1 MERAMV
7 LVLVL
12 AVASVAGAGVQELD
26 VEAVVDPAAGTI
38 SSAATLTVVPAAGA
52 QSIEV
57 LLNRGLE
64 ITGLSAD
71 VGFAGFTHVKDGDGP
86 YRYAPQATALRVDLA
101 RPATG
106 EPVRVRLLTR
116 GVVEPDA
123 FGVIQVHDRWVELV
137 AAYSGWVPLDG
148 SGDPYDLRLRV
159 ELPDGW
165 TAVGTGGLRLVDGR
179 WRSEATAAPGAV
191 LIAAPE
197 LRRLDAGEDLSIRH
211 VDLPPETAER
221 IAEAA
226 RQVRRI
232 LAEWFGPAAGDRVEV
247 VFAPR
252 ESGGG
257 YARPGL
263 VVMLYDAGPDAD
275 PGRDAGFLRYLAH
288 EVSHLWWRGASTT
301 DWEDWLNESFAEMT
315 ALMVLREW
323 LGEEVFARWLERFRE
338 AAAGLPAVRGVD
350 RGDERAFEVLYRKGP
365 VLLAELEAEVGREA
379 FLRFLRARLDGRP
392 HTTEACL
399 EALEE
404 VVSPEARRRL
414 EAALGR

>member
-1 MERAMV
+1 MERAV
-7 LVLVL
+7 VL
-12 AVASVAGAGVQELD
+12 ATLLSVASVAGAGIQALE

-38 SSAATLTVVPAAGA
+38 MSTATLTVVPDAGA
-52 QSIEV
+52 ESIEA
-57 LLNRGLE
+57 LLNRRLE
-64 ITGLSAD
+64 LTAVEAD
-71 VGFAGFTHVKDGDGP
+71 VGLAGFTHEKHGDGP
-86 YRYAPQATALRVDLA
+86 YRYAPQATPLRVHLA
-101 RPATG
+101 QPATG
-106 EPVRVRLLTR
+106 EPVRVRLVTR
-116 GVVEPDA
+116 GAVEPDA
-123 FGVIQVHDRWVELV
+123 FGVIQVHQGWVELV
-137 AAYSGWVPLDG
+137 AAYSGWVPFDG
-148 SGDPYDLRLRV
+148 SGSPYDLRLQV

-165 TAVGTGGLRLVDGR
+165 TAVGTGGLRLEDGV
-179 WRSEATAAPGAV
+179 WRSAVDDAPDTV

-197 LRRLDAGEDLSIRH
+197 LRRLDVGGDLSIRH
-211 VDLPPETAER
+211 VDLPAQTAER

-226 RQVRRI
+226 RQVRRT
-232 LAEWFGPAAGDRVEV
+232 LAAWFGPAAGDRVEV

-263 VVMLYDAGPDAD
+263 VVMLYDAGPEAD

-315 ALMVLREW
+315 ALMVLRER
-323 LGEEVFARWLERFRE
+323 LGDEVFARWLERYRE
-338 AAAGLPAVRGVD
+338 VAAGLPAVRGIE

-392 HTTEACL
+392 HTTGACL
-399 EALEE
+399 EALGE
-404 VVSPEARRRL
+404 VVSPEARQWL